1 MMGMQTMQVPDIR
14 WSVLKSEFDAKTFRL
29 AVTQGQDPD
38 GEKQVNRDI
47 AVFTLVKYGQG
58 A

>member
-1 MMGMQTMQVPDIR
+1 MQAPDIR